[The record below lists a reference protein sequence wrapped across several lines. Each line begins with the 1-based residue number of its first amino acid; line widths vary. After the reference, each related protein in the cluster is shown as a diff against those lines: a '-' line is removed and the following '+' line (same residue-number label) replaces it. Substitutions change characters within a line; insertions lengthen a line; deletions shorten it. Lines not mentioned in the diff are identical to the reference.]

1 MKKAHITAEKKKFR
15 CRVCLNVG
23 FAFGYDLKRHMRT
36 VHMGVE
42 PMPEKKVEQ
51 PEMVLAEFSAMPGG
65 VLLKIESIQGQKEL
79 RLFKDEK

>member
-42 PMPEKKVEQ
+42 PEKKVEQ

-65 VLLKIESIQGQKEL
+65 VLLKIESIQGQKEP